1 VPPLWLSHV
10 GASSLEDRLE
20 ALFFKRYSD
29 FKNSTKHSSISNY
42 RNIIGVD
49 TAQIPALI
57 I

>member
-1 VPPLWLSHV
+1 VPPLWLSLV